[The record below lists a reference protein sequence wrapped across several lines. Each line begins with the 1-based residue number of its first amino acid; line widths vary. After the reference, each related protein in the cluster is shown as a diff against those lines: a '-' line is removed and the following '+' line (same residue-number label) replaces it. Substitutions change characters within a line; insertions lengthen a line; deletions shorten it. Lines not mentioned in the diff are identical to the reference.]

1 MHVRILLQITADD
14 GAASLTEEVTAFEK
28 SAERPEDLGLS
39 LAEGKAVTAAIQ
51 RHVVNAQVAS
61 WTERH
66 RGCEACGVRRRSKG
80 SSPVVFRTLYG
91 DVPLASPRLHR
102 CPCQDADGPATLLP
116 LRTLIPGQIAP
127 ERLYLEAR
135 WSSLVPYAA
144 ASRAAGRRAADR
156 VRREQ

>member
-28 SAERPEDLGLS
+28 SAEWPEDLGLS

-51 RHVVNAQVAS
+51 RQVVNAQVAS

-80 SSPVVFRTLYG
+80 SSTVNAVISKRFAKRQQMQWTQRGAYLLLQTRTRTLDG
-91 DVPLASPRLHR
+91 TLRPLFERWY
-102 CPCQDADGPATLLP
+102 
-116 LRTLIPGQIAP
+116 PGLANDNGNGAAQ
-127 ERLYLEAR
+127 
-135 WSSLVPYAA
+135 AA
-144 ASRAAGRRAADR
+144 AA
-156 VRREQ
+156 

>member
-51 RHVVNAQVAS
+51 RQVVNAQVAS

-80 SSPVVFRTLYG
+80 SSPVVRARLRAPGGSCAGPRVGTQPG
-91 DVPLASPRLHR
+91 DRSSRAGRDRAGGRLH
-102 CPCQDADGPATLLP
+102 DGCCG
-116 LRTLIPGQIAP
+116 RGS
-127 ERLYLEAR
+127 ERSGCAN
-135 WSSLVPYAA
+135 
-144 ASRAAGRRAADR
+144 
-156 VRREQ
+156 